1 MINTNLGANLTVFE
15 HAIDQRI
22 REHYQGALPWSI
34 DDYTPTEMQTLA
46 HKFWAAYMEN
56 EL

>member
-1 MINTNLGANLTVFE
+1 MISVNVDGNFTSFE
-15 HAIDQRI
+15 GDIDQRI

-46 HKFWAAYMEN
+46 QKFWAAYMEN

>member
-15 HAIDQRI
+15 HAIDHRI